1 MLRRGEVFAGYVIER
16 EVGRGGMGSVYAA
29 RHPRLPRLIA
39 LKLLHREMFGE
50 NETRL
55 RFEREADVIAQ
66 LDHPNIITVYD
77 RGDDDEQL
85 WIAMQYV
92 DGVDCA
98 SIDPYDLSPDRAVE
112 IVVQT
117 AAALD
122 YAHGRGV
129 LHRDVKPANIL
140 LSRSGGIGAGFAERA
155 LLSDFGIAR
164 VLDDTAHLT
173 RTGMLNATLAY
184 ASPEQLTSAPMGP
197 RSDQYSLACTLFR
210 LLTGRGPFDAPNI
223 ATVML
228 GHLQS
233 PPPDVSLLRPELPAE
248 LDAVLRKALSKDPRD
263 RYDTCFEFAQTA
275 WETVAEPVSLV
286 RRPRGPVAD
295 RLPRPDTVL
304 GCLFGGA
311 VGDALGAP
319 IETMLLPNIQ
329 QRYGIQGVTGA
340 GSGYR
345 GRISDETQLALFTM
359 EALIRSARARERGTA
374 AAVGMIQENLLVW
387 LRGQGQAAVP
397 EQPVPLQSGLTGY
410 PELMTYRGPTQTT
423 ISAMLRVAARQQP
436 GIPLGTR
443 DHPINDS
450 KGCAA
455 TVRSASCGFMPSLEY
470 AFELACDAAALTHGN
485 PSGWLPAGAFAAIVY
500 GLCRGLDVRAAVEQ
514 ARTQLVRNRDH
525 EETTQALDAAVR
537 LADTVAFRGRPMP
550 PPGLLEPLGTGVIG
564 SEALAL
570 GVCAA
575 VCAENVG
582 GTPEQIFRNGVLL
595 SVNHSGDSDSTGAV
609 CGALLGARLGVH
621 AIPAPW
627 RAGLD
632 AAAAIERL
640 AADFTREFRGAAQQ
654 SGMTVPWSA
663 P

>member
-50 NETRL
+50 TETRM

-77 RGDDDEQL
+77 RGDEDQQL

-92 DGVDCA
+92 DGVDGA
-98 SIDPYDLSPDRAVE
+98 SVDPYDLAPERALE
-112 IVVQT
+112 IIVQT

-140 LSRSGGIGAGFAERA
+140 LSRSGGIGTGFTERA

-233 PPPDVSLLRPELPAE
+233 PAPDVSVLRPELPAE
-248 LDAVLRKALSKDPRD
+248 LDAVLHRALAKDPRD
-263 RYDTCFEFAQTA
+263 RYETCFEFAQAA

-286 RRPRGPVAD
+286 RRPRGTATGWA
-295 RLPRPDTVL
+295 PREDTVL
-304 GCLFGGA
+304 GCLYGGA
-311 VGDALGAP
+311 IGDALGAP

-329 QRYGIQGVTGA
+329 QRYGIAGVTGE
-340 GSGYR
+340 GNGYK

-359 EALIRSARARERGTA
+359 EALIRGARIRERGTA
-374 AAVGMIQENLLVW
+374 ATVGLIQENLLVW
-387 LRGQGQAAVP
+387 LRGQGQAVP

-410 PELMTYRGPTQTT
+410 PELMTNRGPTQTT
-423 ISAMLRVAARQQP
+423 ISAMRRVAARQRP
-436 GIPLGTR
+436 GVPLGTR
-443 DHPINDS
+443 EHPINDS

-455 TVRSASCGFMPSLEY
+455 VVRSAPLGFTPSPDFS
-470 AFELACDAAALTHGN
+470 FELACDAAALTHGN
-485 PSGWLPAGAFAAIVY
+485 PGAWLPAGALAAMVH
-500 GLCRGLDVRAAVEQ
+500 GLGRGMDIRTAVEH
-514 ARTQLVRNRDH
+514 ARAQLIRHRDH
-525 EETTQALDAAVR
+525 EETTYALDQAVG
-537 LADTVAFRGRPMP
+537 LADAVAFRGRPMP
-550 PPGLLEPLGTGVIG
+550 LPGLLEPLGTGVIG
-564 SEALAL
+564 SEALAI

-575 VCAENVG
+575 VCAENAG

-621 AIPAPW
+621 AIPPAW
-627 RAGLD
+627 RSRLD

-640 AADFTREFRGAAQQ
+640 AADFTREFRSAAQQ
-654 SGMTVPWSA
+654 PGSTVPWSV

>member
-50 NETRL
+50 NETRK

-77 RGDDDEQL
+77 RGDEDEQL

-98 SIDPYDLSPDRAVE
+98 TIDPYDLTPDRAVA

-122 YAHGRGV
+122 YAHERGV

-140 LSRSGGIGAGFAERA
+140 LSRSGGIGTGFTERA

-233 PPPDVSLLRPELPAE
+233 PPPDASYYRPDLPRE
-248 LDAVLRKALSKDPRD
+248 LDVVLHKALAKDPRD
-263 RYDTCFEFAQTA
+263 RYETCFEFAQTA

-286 RRPRGPVAD
+286 RRPRTTAAAWV
-295 RLPRPDTVL
+295 PRAEAVL

-329 QRYGIQGVTGA
+329 QRYGVQGVTGE
-340 GSGYR
+340 GSGFK

-359 EALIRSARARERGTA
+359 EALIRGARSREPGTTA
-374 AAVGMIQENLLVW
+374 TVGLIQENLLVW
-387 LRGQGQAAVP
+387 LRGQGQGALP

-410 PELMTYRGPTQTT
+410 PELMTNRGPTQTT
-423 ISAMLRVAARQQP
+423 ISAMRRVAARQRP
-436 GIPLGTR
+436 EVPLGTR
-443 DHPINDS
+443 EHPINDS

-455 TVRSASCGFMPSLEY
+455 VVRSAPCGLMSSMDH

-485 PSGWLPAGAFAAIVY
+485 PSGWLPAGTLAATIF
-500 GLCRGLDVRAAVEQ
+500 GLCRGLDVRTALEQ
-514 ARTQLVRNRDH
+514 ARAQLVRHRDH
-525 EETTQALDAAVR
+525 EETAQALDAAVR

-550 PPGLLEPLGTGVIG
+550 VPGVLERLGSGVIG
-564 SEALAL
+564 SEAMAL

-575 VCAENVG
+575 VCAENIG

-595 SVNHSGDSDSTGAV
+595 SVNHSGDSDSTGAI
-609 CGALLGARLGVH
+609 CGALLGTRLGVN
-621 AIPAPW
+621 AIPQPW
-627 RAGLD
+627 RARLD

-640 AADFTREFRGAAQQ
+640 AADFAREFRAAAQQ
-654 SGMTVPWSA
+654 PGSTVPWSV

>member
-39 LKLLHREMFGE
+39 LKLLHRELFGE
-50 NETRL
+50 NETRT

-77 RGDDDEQL
+77 RGDEDEQL

-98 SIDPYDLSPDRAVE
+98 SIDPYDLTPDRAVE
-112 IVVQT
+112 IIVQT

-122 YAHGRGV
+122 YAHQRGV

-140 LSRSGGIGAGFAERA
+140 LSRSGGIGTGFTERA

-233 PPPDVSLLRPELPAE
+233 PPPSARALRPGLPAD
-248 LDAVLRKALSKDPRD
+248 LDAVLRKALAKDPRD
-263 RYDTCFEFAQTA
+263 RYETCFEFAQTA

-286 RRPRGPVAD
+286 RRPRAAGSAWI
-295 RLPRPDTVL
+295 PREDTVL

-319 IETMLLPNIQ
+319 IETMLLPNIR
-329 QRYGIQGVTGA
+329 QRYGISGVTGE
-340 GSGYR
+340 GSGYKA
-345 GRISDETQLALFTM
+345 RISDETQLALFSM
-359 EALIRSARARERGTA
+359 EAIIRGARAREAGTA
-374 AAVGMIQENLLVW
+374 ATVGMIQENLLVW
-387 LRGQGQAAVP
+387 LRGQGQGALP

-410 PELMTYRGPTQTT
+410 PELMTNRGPTQTT
-423 ISAMLRVAARQQP
+423 ISAMRRVAARQRP
-436 GIPLGTR
+436 GVPLGTR
-443 DHPINDS
+443 EHPINDS

-455 TVRSASCGFMPSLEY
+455 VVRSAPCGLTPSLEY

-485 PSGWLPAGAFAAIVY
+485 PSGWLPAGALAAMVF
-500 GLCRGLDVRAAVEQ
+500 GLCRGLDVRAAAEQ
-514 ARTQLVRNRDH
+514 ARAQLIRHRDH

-550 PPGLLEPLGTGVIG
+550 PPGLLEKLGTGVIG
-564 SEALAL
+564 SEALAM

-575 VCAENVG
+575 ICAENVG
-582 GTPEQIFRNGVLL
+582 GTPEQVFRNGVLL
-595 SVNHSGDSDSTGAV
+595 AVNHSGDSDSTGAI

-621 AIPAPW
+621 AIPQLW
-627 RAGLD
+627 RTRLD

-640 AADFTREFRGAAQQ
+640 AADFGREFRSAPQQ
-654 SGMTVPWSA
+654 PGSTVPWSV

>member
-1 MLRRGEVFAGYVIER
+1 MRRGEVFAGYVIER

-50 NETRL
+50 NETRM

-77 RGDDDEQL
+77 RGDEDEQL

-98 SIDPYDLSPDRAVE
+98 SIDPQDLTPVRAVE
-112 IVVQT
+112 IIVQT

-140 LSRSGGIGAGFAERA
+140 LSRSGGIGTGFSDRA

-184 ASPEQLTSAPMGP
+184 ASPEQLTSDPMGP

-233 PPPDVSLLRPELPAE
+233 PPPDISRLRPELPAE
-248 LDAVLRKALSKDPRD
+248 LGAVLRKAMAKDPRD
-263 RYDTCFEFAQTA
+263 RYETCFEFAQTA

-286 RRPRGPVAD
+286 RRPRAAASSWM
-295 RLPRPDTVL
+295 PREETVL

-311 VGDALGAP
+311 IGDALGAP
-319 IETMLLPNIQ
+319 IETLLLPNIQ
-329 QRYGIQGVTGA
+329 QRYGVQGVTGE
-340 GSGYR
+340 GSGFK

-359 EALIRSARARERGTA
+359 EALIRGARVREPGTA
-374 AAVGMIQENLLVW
+374 ATVGMIQENLLVW
-387 LRGQGQAAVP
+387 LRGQGQGALP
-397 EQPVPLQSGLTGY
+397 DQRVPLQSGLTGY
-410 PELMTYRGPTQTT
+410 PELMTNRGPTQTT
-423 ISAMLRVAARQQP
+423 ISAMRRVAARQRP
-436 GIPLGTR
+436 GSPLGTR
-443 DHPINDS
+443 EHPINDS

-455 TVRSASCGFMPSLEY
+455 VVRSAPCGFTASLDY

-485 PSGWLPAGAFAAIVY
+485 PGAWLPAGAFAVTVF

-514 ARTQLVRNRDH
+514 ARAQLIRHREH
-525 EETTQALDAAVR
+525 EETTDALDRALR
-537 LADTVAFRGRPMP
+537 LADAVSFRGRPMP
-550 PPGLLEPLGTGVIG
+550 LPGLLEPLGTGVIG

-595 SVNHSGDSDSTGAV
+595 SVNHSGDSDSTGAI
-609 CGALLGARLGVH
+609 CGSLLGARLGVQ
-621 AIPAPW
+621 AIPQAW
-627 RAGLD
+627 RTRLD

-640 AADFTREFRGAAQQ
+640 AADYVHEFRTAVQQ
-654 SGMTVPWSA
+654 PGNTVPWSV

>member
-1 MLRRGEVFAGYVIER
+1 MIER

-39 LKLLHREMFGE
+39 LKLLHQEMFGE
-50 NETRL
+50 TETRT

-77 RGDDDEQL
+77 RGDEGRQL

-98 SIDPYDLSPDRAVE
+98 SIDPYDLAPERAME
-112 IVVQT
+112 IIVQT

-140 LSRSGGIGAGFAERA
+140 LSRSGGIGTGFTERA

-184 ASPEQLTSAPMGP
+184 AAPEQLTSAPMGP
-197 RSDQYSLACTLFR
+197 RADQYSLACTLFR
-210 LLTGRGPFDAPNI
+210 LLIGRGPFDAPNI

-233 PPPDVSLLRPELPAE
+233 PPPDVSALRPDLPAE
-248 LDAVLRKALSKDPRD
+248 LDAVLRKALAKDPRD
-263 RYDTCFEFAQTA
+263 RYETCYEFARAA

-286 RRPRGPVAD
+286 RPPRRVAAGWV
-295 RLPRPDTVL
+295 PREDTVL

-329 QRYGIQGVTGA
+329 QRYGIAGVTGE
-340 GSGYR
+340 GNGYR

-359 EALIRSARARERGTA
+359 EALIRGARLREGGKT
-374 AAVGMIQENLLVW
+374 VGLIQENLLVW
-387 LRGQGQAAVP
+387 LRGQGQGQVP

-410 PELMTYRGPTQTT
+410 PELMTNRGPTQTT
-423 ISAMLRVAARQQP
+423 ISAMRRVAARQRP
-436 GIPLGTR
+436 SIPLGTR

-455 TVRSASCGFMPSLEY
+455 VVRSAPCGFSPSAEH

-485 PSGWLPAGAFAAIVY
+485 PGGWLPAGAFAAMIFAL
-500 GLCRGLDVRAAVEQ
+500 GRGQDVRAAADQ
-514 ARTQLVRNRDH
+514 ARVLLIRHRDH
-525 EETTQALDAAVR
+525 EETTAALDRAVR
-537 LADTVAFRGRPMP
+537 LADAVAFRGRPLP
-550 PPGLLEPLGTGVIG
+550 LPGLLEPLGTGVIG

-582 GTPEQIFRNGVLL
+582 GAPEQIFRNGVLL
-595 SVNHSGDSDSTGAV
+595 AVNHSGDSDSTGAV
-609 CGALLGARLGVH
+609 CGALLGTRLGVG
-621 AIPAPW
+621 AIPKPW
-627 RAGLD
+627 RDRLD
-632 AAAAIERL
+632 AASAIERL
-640 AADFTREFRGAAQQ
+640 AADFLREFRSAAQQ
-654 SGMTVPWSA
+654 SGNTVPWSV